1 MSTRYYFDH
10 NATTPVRPEVAEAML
25 PYLTELYGNPSS
37 AHSFGREARLA
48 LEKSREKVAEL
59 IGADSDEVFFTGCG
73 TESDNIALTGF
84 IRSAPEGRRKIITSK
99 VEHSAIL
106 KTGKMLEQS
115 GYEIVYL
122 DVDDLCRVD
131 LDMLRDTVDDTTA
144 LVTIMHGNNE
154 TGVLQDIAE
163 AARIAHEAGAAF
175 HTDAVQSAGK
185 VTINVDD
192 MGIDMLSMSGH
203 KLNAPKGIGVLYLR
217 RGVTVTPLTYGGSH
231 ERGMRPGTENIS
243 SIVAFGK
250 SAELS
255 MAEMEEKQAYLGGLR
270 DRLETAIEK
279 SVPDTLFNG
288 RGAARLAGTSNMSF
302 PGVDG
307 EALMFSLD
315 RAGIAVST
323 GSACTTGDV
332 QPSHV
337 LVAMGIAPKTAQS
350 SLRFSM
356 GWGTS
361 DEGIDHIIETLPP
374 IVERLRSI
382 AGGL

>member
-48 LEKSREKVAEL
+48 LEKSREKVASL
-59 IGADSDEVFFTGCG
+59 ISANPDEIFFTGCG
-73 TESDNIALTGF
+73 TESDNIALTGYM
-84 IRSAPEGRRKIITSK
+84 RSAPEGRSKLVTSK

-106 KTGKMLEQS
+106 KTAKMLEQD
-115 GYEIVYL
+115 GHEVVYL
-122 DVDDLCRVD
+122 DVDGSCRVD
-131 LDMLRDTVDDTTA
+131 LDMLRDTVDENTA
-144 LVTIMHGNNE
+144 LVSIMHGNNE

-163 AARIAHEAGAAF
+163 AARISHEAGAVF

-185 VTINVDD
+185 VTINVDK
-192 MGIDMLSMSGH
+192 MGIDLLSMSGH

-231 ERGMRPGTENIS
+231 ERGMRPGTENIPG
-243 SIVAFGK
+243 IVAIGK
-250 SAELS
+250 AIELAAS
-255 MAEMEEKQAYLGGLR
+255 EMDEKMPALTSLR
-270 DRLETAIEK
+270 DRLETAIEGT
-279 SVPDTLFNG
+279 VPDTLFNG
-288 RGAARLAGTSNMSF
+288 RNALRLAGTSNMSF

-356 GWGTS
+356 GWGTNE
-361 DEGIDHIIETLPP
+361 EGINHIIETLPP